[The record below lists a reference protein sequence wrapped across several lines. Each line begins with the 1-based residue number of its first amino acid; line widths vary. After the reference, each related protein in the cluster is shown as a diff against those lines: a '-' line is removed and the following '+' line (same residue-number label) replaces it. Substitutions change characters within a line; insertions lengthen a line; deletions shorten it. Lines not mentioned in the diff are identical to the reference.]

1 MNEKIISI
9 LKTFTKSDV
18 KEFKKFVAS
27 PYFSPGRD
35 LSKYFEVI
43 IKYHPDFDISKEKF
57 LKSYFGKPDDK
68 DGKQSKILRTLNSD
82 FSKLLDDFI
91 AADSMKNMNFYYNYL
106 LIEGYTHRGL
116 YSLGEKKTEEAL
128 LLEED
133 LDSGFIRELQLIM
146 LKNLYSHFKNLT
158 NKNYQMYDV
167 VESQSEDFISMFINI
182 SSHLLNSLKVN
193 SGAYNIKRKTEQL
206 SLLMNN
212 IELDK
217 FLENLRTDYPNY
229 KKIKL
234 DIILLCTILK
244 NKKFEHL
251 YMKLNEVYMDTFDTL
266 DHRNK
271 MNYFT
276 SVLNYYTSNQSEKI
290 VKLKFEFIKFGLSQ
304 GLFPSGEIKYV
315 NAGTYKMFMLAGIHA
330 GDLDWV
336 EGYVKEY
343 IEKINP
349 DFKENM
355 LLYSNAYL
363 AHYRKEYL
371 SSLDYIAKFKF
382 ENEVFIYDM
391 KLMQLKNYYELMKES
406 ESYLENIQ
414 YSIDAFSHYLKD
426 NKKVS
431 EAYRESGREFISGMR
446 LLIKSKLSGLS
457 GAGKKN
463 QDYELNKYIERS
475 NNLWLIKKMK
485 ELL

>member
-1 MNEKIISI
+1 LNEKIISI
-9 LKTFTKSDV
+9 LKTFTKSDI

-35 LSKYFEVI
+35 LSKYFELI
-43 IKYHPDFDISKEKF
+43 IKYHPDFEISKEKF
-57 LKSYFGKPDDK
+57 LKSYFGKSDDK

-82 FSKLLDDFI
+82 FSKLLDDYL
-91 AADSMKNMNFYYNYL
+91 AADSMKNMKFYYNYL
-106 LIEGYTHRGL
+106 QIEGYSHRGL
-116 YSLGEKKTEEAL
+116 YTLGEKKTEEAL
-128 LLEED
+128 LLEEE
-133 LDSGFIRELQLIM
+133 LDSGFIRELQLIL
-146 LKNLYSHFKNLT
+146 LKNVYSHFKNLT
-158 NKNYQMYDV
+158 NKNYQMYDL
-167 VESQSEDFISMFINI
+167 VESQSEDFISMFVNI
-182 SSHLLNSLKVN
+182 SSHFLNSFRVN
-193 SGAYNIKRKTEQL
+193 SESFNIKRKTEQL

-234 DIILLCTILK
+234 DIILLCTLLK

-266 DHRNK
+266 DDRHK

-290 VKLKFEFIKFGLSQ
+290 IPLKFEFIKFGLSQ

-315 NAGTYKMFMLAGIHA
+315 NAGTYKMFMLAGLHA
-330 GDLDWV
+330 GDINWT
-336 EGYVKEY
+336 ETYIKEY

-355 LLYSNAYL
+355 LAYSNAYI
-363 AHYRKEYL
+363 AHYRREYL
-371 SSLDYIAKFKF
+371 ESLDYIARFKF
-382 ENEVFIYDM
+382 ENEIFTYDM
-391 KLMQLKNYYELMKES
+391 KLMQLKNYYELMKQS
-406 ESYLENIQ
+406 ESYLENIN

-431 EAYRESGREFISGMR
+431 EFYRN
-446 LLIKSKLSGLS
+446 
-457 GAGKKN
+457 AGKNFLTGFKLLVKCSLT
-463 QDYELNKYIERS
+463 DTSDEDKLNNTYALKKYMES
-475 NNLWLIKKMK
+475 TNNLWLISKIK